1 MGGVPVPGVT
11 GCGLGYTLVHHRV
24 KSDCSVSV
32 DRVSSLAVCIT
43 SSGRQEA
50 HMTSKDKGQRPDVA
64 AGSSRDQMDGR
75 QDSRGM
81 FWKQRFSQCFQWK
94 NVEVTD
100 RSGVCVSHRRSSSV
114 VVGRC
119 DPVCVIEECVFVCSL
134 PTGMEKVRYYS

>member
-32 DRVSSLAVCIT
+32 DRVSSLVVCIT

-64 AGSSRDQMDGR
+64 AGSSESDGWTAG
-75 QDSRGM
+75 Q
-81 FWKQRFSQCFQWK
+81 QRNVLETKVFTVFS
-94 NVEVTD
+94 VEKC
-100 RSGVCVSHRRSSSV
+100 G
-114 VVGRC
+114 G
-119 DPVCVIEECVFVCSL
+119 
-134 PTGMEKVRYYS
+134 Y